1 MAGGRGEVSDSELPS
16 TASAGA
22 LAALAA
28 AARMLRQT
36 DPAIW
41 FDSWYN
47 DSRDN
52 DLDGKIDGA
61 TEKGGSNADGSHYG
75 SVYSARVGPVA
86 IASIDMVPAS
96 LLKTVNVT
104 YKVCIDVP
112 IESYRAAHV
121 PISHNRWIPAF
132 FTDLKHRAGWR
143 VWTGGKRPPTLMD
156 GDIVAA
162 NNPQHQHAGIVTT
175 GMLFEAVLSIDCFA
189 RWIGT

>member
-1 MAGGRGEVSDSELPS
+1 MLSSPDMAGRRGEVSDSELPS

-52 DLDGKIDGA
+52 ELDGTIDGA
-61 TEKGGSNADGSHYG
+61 TEKGASNSDGSHYG
-75 SVYSARVGPVA
+75 KVYSARVGPVA

-96 LLKTVNVT
+96 LLRTVNVA

-132 FTDLKHRAGWR
+132 FT
-143 VWTGGKRPPTLMD
+143 
-156 GDIVAA
+156 
-162 NNPQHQHAGIVTT
+162 
-175 GMLFEAVLSIDCFA
+175 
-189 RWIGT
+189 